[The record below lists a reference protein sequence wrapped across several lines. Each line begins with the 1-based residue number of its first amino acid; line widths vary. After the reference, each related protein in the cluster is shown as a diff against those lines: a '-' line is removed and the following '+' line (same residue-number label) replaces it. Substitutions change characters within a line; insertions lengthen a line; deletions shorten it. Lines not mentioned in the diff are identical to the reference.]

1 MILKSRIEK
10 LKKEIRVV
18 FLGIIRPSCGEKEL
32 SYREKRLKYYR
43 RFLDGISDADK
54 EMKHD

>member
-10 LKKEIRVV
+10 LKKEIRIV

-32 SYREKRLKYYR
+32 SYREKRLKMVSGR
-43 RFLDGISDADK
+43 RD
-54 EMKHD
+54 E